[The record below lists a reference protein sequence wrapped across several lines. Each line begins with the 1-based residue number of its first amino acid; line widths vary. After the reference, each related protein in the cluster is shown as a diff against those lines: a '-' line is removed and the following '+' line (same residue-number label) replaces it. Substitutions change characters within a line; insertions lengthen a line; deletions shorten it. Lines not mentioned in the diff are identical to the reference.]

1 MPRRGLWR
9 GDLVFCESLNRVS
22 EKPPKALSPILGGF
36 LKHFEFLWRL
46 FTHSPVISIACS
58 HSNLS
63 FLVKSA
69 PKKRLPHGATLL
81 LVEGA
86 AALLARA
93 AGEEIPITRQELHA
107 KLTPANLSSDTIDD
121 RIRVLVQRGQLIQVG
136 HGAYGMPGSDLAQKA
151 ALGWRWSNALGRWG
165 VAPQVVPEPVPEAKA
180 PPNIQPLAPAPE
192 PITAQQAAPQWT
204 DTFSQAFTEERFDFN
219 QARGRPAKRKRP

>member
-1 MPRRGLWR
+1 M
-9 GDLVFCESLNRVS
+9 
-22 EKPPKALSPILGGF
+22 
-36 LKHFEFLWRL
+36 KHFEFLWRL
-46 FTHSPVISIACS
+46 SMHAPLISIACS

-121 RIRVLVQRGQLIQVG
+121 RIRVLVQRGQLVQVG
-136 HGAYGMPGSDLAQKA
+136 HGAYAMPGGPLARKA
-151 ALGWRWSNALGRWG
+151 ASGGRWSVALGRWSRAAKNRRSMPPP
-165 VAPQVVPEPVPEAKA
+165 APAAPKKSKRAGSPHQA
-180 PPNIQPLAPAPE
+180 PPAPAPAPKPAPVPTSQVKPATPAPE
-192 PITAQQAAPQWT
+192 IPKAKEYFCFIQAT
-204 DTFSQAFTEERFDFN
+204 
-219 QARGRPAKRKRP
+219 GRPPL

>member
-1 MPRRGLWR
+1 M
-9 GDLVFCESLNRVS
+9 
-22 EKPPKALSPILGGF
+22 
-36 LKHFEFLWRL
+36 KHFEFLWRL
-46 FTHSPVISIACS
+46 SMHAPLISIACS

-63 FLVKSA
+63 FLVKSS

-121 RIRVLVQRGQLIQVG
+121 RIRVLVQRGQLVQVG
-136 HGAYGMPGSDLAQKA
+136 HGAYAMPGGPLARKA
-151 ALGWRWSNALGRWG
+151 ATGWRWSVALGRWSRAAKNRRSMSPP
-165 VAPQVVPEPVPEAKA
+165 APAAPKKSKRANSPHQTPPEPPAPKPERVPNTSQVQLPPAVPQLSPA
-180 PPNIQPLAPAPE
+180 PPLAPAPM
-192 PITAQQAAPQWT
+192 
-204 DTFSQAFTEERFDFN
+204 FDFA
-219 QARGRPAKRKRP
+219 QAKARKRRK

>member
-1 MPRRGLWR
+1 MHAPL
-9 GDLVFCESLNRVS
+9 
-22 EKPPKALSPILGGF
+22 
-36 LKHFEFLWRL
+36 
-46 FTHSPVISIACS
+46 ISIACS

-121 RIRVLVQRGQLIQVG
+121 RIRVLVQRGQLVQVG
-136 HGAYGMPGSDLAQKA
+136 HGAYAMPGGPLARKA
-151 ALGWRWSNALGRWG
+151 ASGGRWSVALGRWSRAAKNRRSMPPPTPA
-165 VAPQVVPEPVPEAKA
+165 APKPERVPNTSQVQPPPAVPQLSPAL
-180 PPNIQPLAPAPE
+180 PPAPAPM
-192 PITAQQAAPQWT
+192 
-204 DTFSQAFTEERFDFN
+204 FDFA
-219 QARGRPAKRKRP
+219 QAKARRPRK

>member
-1 MPRRGLWR
+1 M
-9 GDLVFCESLNRVS
+9 N
-22 EKPPKALSPILGGF
+22 
-36 LKHFEFLWRL
+36 
-46 FTHSPVISIACS
+46 
-58 HSNLS
+58 
-63 FLVKSA
+63 SA

-121 RIRVLVQRGQLIQVG
+121 RIRVLVERGQLIQVG

-151 ALGWRWSNALGRWG
+151 ALGWR
-165 VAPQVVPEPVPEAKA
+165 
-180 PPNIQPLAPAPE
+180 
-192 PITAQQAAPQWT
+192 
-204 DTFSQAFTEERFDFN
+204 
-219 QARGRPAKRKRP
+219 

>member
-1 MPRRGLWR
+1 M
-9 GDLVFCESLNRVS
+9 
-22 EKPPKALSPILGGF
+22 
-36 LKHFEFLWRL
+36 
-46 FTHSPVISIACS
+46 
-58 HSNLS
+58 
-63 FLVKSA
+63 KSA

-165 VAPQVVPEPVPEAKA
+165 VAPHAAPEPEPAPEAKA